1 MNIPG
6 TPAFPGT
13 SGGRPRIL
21 VVDDEPAV
29 RRVLRELL
37 ELKGAYVVDEA
48 PDGTTALRIFAERG
62 ADVVITDMMMPG
74 ISGIEVLRGIKVLD
88 DTAGVVVLTGASRM
102 DDAIEALRLQ
112 ADDYLLK
119 PFSVDQ
125 VMIAVAR
132 ALEHRRL
139 VRENRSYQ
147 RYLEQRV
154 HEQAAQIDQLFLDGL
169 LTIANAV
176 EARDRYTRGHVERV
190 TIYAVATGAQ
200 MGLRDDE
207 LRTLAVA
214 GLLHDVGKIGIPDH
228 LLTKPGAL
236 TADEYHVM
244 KQHPLIG
251 AAILERSASLRDA
264 VPGILHHHERWDGAG
279 YPQGL
284 AGDAI
289 SVAGRIVA
297 VVDTYDA
304 IVTSRPYRAMRPEK
318 VALQELRR
326 CCGGQFDPRAVDAFF
341 RARGEGFR
349 GGAGVPCIQA
359 LRQHTGVGLPD
370 VLPGAPALN

>member
-48 PDGTTALRIFAERG
+48 PDGTAALRIFAERG

-139 VRENRSYQ
+139 VRENRWYQ

-154 HEQAAQIDQLFLDGL
+154 HEQAAQIDQLVLDGL

-207 LRTLAVA
+207 LRTLAGA
-214 GLLHDVGKIGIPDH
+214 GLLHDVGKIGIPDR

-236 TADEYHVM
+236 TADEYDVM

-279 YPQGL
+279 YPHGL

-304 IVTSRPYRAMRPEK
+304 ICTSRPYRPMRPEA
-318 VALQELRR
+318 VALEELHR
-326 CCGGQFDPRAVDAFF
+326 CRGGQFDPRAVDAFL
-341 RARGEGFR
+341 RARRDGFR
-349 GGAGVPCIQA
+349 GGAELACIRA
-359 LRQHTGVGLPD
+359 LRQHEAAGMDPYART
-370 VLPGAPALN
+370 APLN

>member
-139 VRENRSYQ
+139 VRENRWYQ

-236 TADEYHVM
+236 TADEYTVM

-251 AAILERSASLRDA
+251 AAILERSESLRDA
-264 VPGILHHHERWDGAG
+264 VPGILHHHERWDGGG

-304 IVTSRPYRAMRPEK
+304 IVTSRPYRAMRPET

-359 LRQHTGVGLPD
+359 LRQHAGAGLPD

>member
-1 MNIPG
+1 MVIPG
-6 TPAFPGT
+6 SPAFPSTGT
-13 SGGRPRIL
+13 RPRVL

-29 RRVLRELL
+29 RTVLRAVLT
-37 ELKGAYVVDEA
+37 LKGAYDVIEA
-48 PDGTTALRIFAERG
+48 PDGTAALRTFAESG

-74 ISGIEVLRGIKVLD
+74 MGGIEVLRGVKVLD
-88 DTAGVVVLTGASRM
+88 DTTGVIVLTGASRM

-112 ADDYLLK
+112 ANDYLLK
-119 PFSVDQ
+119 PFNVEQ
-125 VMIAVAR
+125 VLISVAR

-139 VRENRSYQ
+139 VRENRWYQ

-154 HEQAAQIDQLFLDGL
+154 HEQALQIDQLFLDGL

-200 MGLRDDE
+200 MGLREDE

-214 GLLHDVGKIGIPDH
+214 GLLHDVGKIGIPDL

-236 TADEYHVM
+236 TADEYDVM

-279 YPQGL
+279 YPHGL

-304 IVTSRPYRAMRPEK
+304 ICTSRPYRPMRPEA
-318 VALQELRR
+318 VALEELAR
-326 CCGGQFDPRAVDAFF
+326 CRGGQFDPRAVDAFLH
-341 RARGEGFR
+341 ARRDGFR
-349 GGAGVPCIQA
+349 GGAELACIRA
-359 LRQHTGVGLPD
+359 LRQHQAAGVEPR
-370 VLPGAPALN
+370 VRTAPLN

>member
-1 MNIPG
+1 MAIPG
-6 TPAFPGT
+6 SPAFPGT
-13 SGGRPRIL
+13 SGARPRIL

-29 RRVLRELL
+29 RRVLRAVLS
-37 ELKGAYVVDEA
+37 LKGAYEVDEA
-48 PDGTTALRIFAERG
+48 GDGAEALRVFAERG

-74 ISGIEVLRGIKVLD
+74 IGGIEVLRGVKLLD

-112 ADDYLLK
+112 ANDYLLK
-119 PFSVDQ
+119 PFSVEQ
-125 VMIAVAR
+125 VLISVAR

-139 VRENRSYQ
+139 VRENRWYQ
-147 RYLEQRV
+147 QYLEQRV

-200 MGLRDDE
+200 MGLAEDE
-207 LRTLAVA
+207 LRTLAVS

-236 TADEYHVM
+236 TADEYDVM

-251 AAILERSASLRDA
+251 AAILDRSASLRGA
-264 VPGILHHHERWDGAG
+264 VPGILHHHERWDGSG

-304 IVTSRPYRAMRPEK
+304 IVTSRPYRARRPEAA
-318 VALQELRR
+318 ALDELRR
-326 CCGGQFDPRAVDAFF
+326 CRGGQFDPRAVDAFF
-341 RARGEGFR
+341 RARSEGFR
-349 GGAGVPCIQA
+349 GGAGLACIQA
-359 LRQHTGVGLPD
+359 LRQHHAGTA
-370 VLPGAPALN
+370 LPGVQPALN